1 MLKILAIV
9 ITLAIIA
16 VVGLAASKPDT
27 FLVER
32 ALRMKAPPEHVFS
45 LVSDFSNWA
54 AWSPWVAKDPQIEIT
69 LSEQTRGMGARYE
82 WAGDDKVGRGR
93 MEIVRVTPPDSVRL
107 QLSIFEPMLATN
119 MVDFVLTPF
128 GDYTKVTWSMR
139 GPLDFKMKLM
149 SVFTSMDKWVGP
161 DLARGLERLKALAE
175 QADAAGRE
183 SVGGSPLSM
192 VFTPGTR

>member
-16 VVGLAASKPDT
+16 VVGLAAAQPDA

-32 ALRMKAPPEHVFS
+32 ALRIKAPPERLFP
-45 LVSDFSNWA
+45 LISDFSNWA

-69 LSEQTRGMGARYE
+69 LSGQTHGMGARYE
-82 WAGDDKVGRGR
+82 WAGDRNVGRGR
-93 MEIVRVTPPDSVRL
+93 MEVVRVTPPHSVRM

-119 MVDFVLTPF
+119 IVDFVLTPF

-161 DLARGLERLKALAE
+161 DLVRGLERLRALAE
-175 QADAAGRE
+175 Q
-183 SVGGSPLSM
+183 
-192 VFTPGTR
+192 PGTATQAATE